1 MSAPSTR
8 VKRWVVRPGDG
19 ERVDDVLRK
28 VGESLSAIDEG
39 RVFVGKKRVTRA
51 GWPLATGDEVR
62 IGPPTKPA
70 HSTDVAASLPDV
82 EVLFVRD
89 GLLACIKPA
98 GVPTVP
104 DHAGAAHALTT
115 LAARTARLRPDTL
128 RVTSRL
134 DREVSG
140 VVIFALDDAAEAR
153 LRRARAEGRYD
164 RRYLALASAAKALDP
179 EARPWTWPIGRAADP
194 RLRAVSG
201 PDDKPALTR
210 WRAVA
215 TTSPASETDVA
226 LLAVA
231 PITGRTHQI
240 RLHAATAGAPLLGDR
255 DYGGPTRFTLKN
267 GRVLALS
274 RIALHAARVTVPAS
288 DGTSLVVEAPVPE
301 SLRRIWADLGGEA
314 EAWNRALSCELA

>member
-1 MSAPSTR
+1 MSERAPR
-8 VKRWVVRPGDG
+8 MKRWVVRPGDG

-28 VGESLSAIDEG
+28 VGESLAAIDEG

-51 GWPLATGDEVR
+51 GWPISPGDEVR
-62 IGPPTKPA
+62 IGPPPKPMPSA
-70 HSTDVAASLPDV
+70 DAGAVPEV
-82 EVLFVRD
+82 ELRFVRD

-98 GVPTVP
+98 GIPTVP
-104 DHAGAAHALTT
+104 DHTGASHALTT
-115 LAARTARLRPDTL
+115 LAARAAGVRPTAL

-153 LRRARAEGRYD
+153 LRTARAEGRYD
-164 RRYLALASAAKALDP
+164 RRYLALASAAKELDP
-179 EARPWTWPIGRAADP
+179 EARPWTWPIGRAPDP

-201 PDDKPALTR
+201 PDEKPALTR

-215 TTSPASETDVA
+215 TTSPEAETDIA

-231 PITGRTHQI
+231 PVTGRTHQI
-240 RLHAATAGAPLLGDR
+240 RLHAATAGSPLLGDR
-255 DYGGPTRFTLKN
+255 DYGGPTRFASKN

-288 DGTSLVVEAPVPE
+288 DGSLLVVEAPVPE